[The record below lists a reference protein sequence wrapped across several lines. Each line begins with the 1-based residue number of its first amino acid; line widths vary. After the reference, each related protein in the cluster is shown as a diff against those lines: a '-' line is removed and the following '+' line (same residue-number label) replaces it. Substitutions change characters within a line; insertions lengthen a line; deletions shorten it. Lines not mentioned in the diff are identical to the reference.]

1 MLGAPQEMI
10 RYEPDENRM
19 IITDIR
25 VKNATI
31 VDRRSGPGYRLVLC
45 LETPGGTPVIETLP
59 DSFDTIED
67 AERHA
72 IEQLGL
78 DVGRLRVKAQVAH

>member
-1 MLGAPQEMI
+1 MI
-10 RYEPDENRM
+10 S
-19 IITDIR
+19 TDIR

-45 LETPGGTPVIETLP
+45 METPGGTPVIETLP
-59 DSFDTIED
+59 DSFETIEG

-72 IEQLGL
+72 IEKLGL
-78 DVGRLRVKAQVAH
+78 DSRRLRINARSVH

>member
-1 MLGAPQEMI
+1 MI
-10 RYEPDENRM
+10 RYEPDEKKRM
-19 IITDIR
+19 ISTDIR

-45 LETPGGTPVIETLP
+45 METPGGTPVIETLP
-59 DSFDTIED
+59 DSFETIEG

-72 IEQLGL
+72 IEKLGL
-78 DVGRLRVKAQVAH
+78 DSRRLRINARSVH

>member
-1 MLGAPQEMI
+1 MQQEMI
-10 RYEPDENRM
+10 RYKPDKNIM
-19 IITDIR
+19 ISTETRIR
-25 VKNATI
+25 NATI

-59 DSFDTIED
+59 DSFATIES

-72 IEQLGL
+72 FEQFGL
-78 DVGRLRVKAQVAH
+78 DARSVRVKARAVH

>member
-1 MLGAPQEMI
+1 MI
-10 RYEPDENRM
+10 STE
-19 IITDIR
+19 IR

-45 LETPGGTPVIETLP
+45 LETPGGTPVLETLP
-59 DSFDTIED
+59 DSFDTIEG

-72 IEQLGL
+72 IDQLGL
-78 DVGRLRVKAQVAH
+78 DAGRLRVKTRLVH